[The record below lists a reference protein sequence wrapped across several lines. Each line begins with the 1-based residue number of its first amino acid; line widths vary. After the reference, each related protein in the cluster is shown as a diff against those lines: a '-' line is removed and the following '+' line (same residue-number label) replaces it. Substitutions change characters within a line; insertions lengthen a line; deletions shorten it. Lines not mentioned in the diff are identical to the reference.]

1 MYKKKKI
8 TYPPCISEDSISS
21 CEYNPFVDKVV
32 VARPMSYYLNGG
44 VDLDGVS
51 TRKPLPDAFDD
62 AESIASGDVNVFTD
76 PTVSRLD
83 LMDMASTMASESESR
98 ALKDGAK
105 EPNSD

>member
-8 TYPPCISEDSISS
+8 TYPPCFSEDSSLS
-21 CEYNPFVDKVV
+21 CEYNPFVDNVV

-62 AESIASGDVNVFTD
+62 AESIASGDVDIFTD
-76 PTVSRLD
+76 PTVGKLD

-105 EPNSD
+105 EPNFD

>member
-8 TYPPCISEDSISS
+8 TYPPCFSEDSFSS

-62 AESIASGDVNVFTD
+62 AESIASGDVDIFTD
-76 PTVSRLD
+76 PTVGKLD

>member
-8 TYPPCISEDSISS
+8 TYPPCFLEGSLNSLDF
-21 CEYNPFVDKVV
+21 NPFVDKVA
-32 VARPMSYYLNGG
+32 VAHPISYYLNGG
-44 VDLDGVS
+44 VDLDGIS

-62 AESIASGDVNVFTD
+62 AESIASGDVDIFTD
-76 PTVSRLD
+76 PTVGKLD

>member
-8 TYPPCISEDSISS
+8 TCSS
-21 CEYNPFVDKVV
+21 CFSKESFSLCEYNPFVDRVV
-32 VARPMSYYLNGG
+32 IAHPMSYYLNGG
-44 VDLDGVS
+44 VDLQGIS
-51 TRKPLPDAFDD
+51 TRKPLPAAFDD

-76 PTVSRLD
+76 PTVSKLD

>member
-32 VARPMSYYLNGG
+32 IARPMSYYLNGG
-44 VDLDGVS
+44 VDLQGIS
-51 TRKPLPDAFDD
+51 TRKPLPAAFDD
-62 AESIASGDVNVFTD
+62 AESIASGDVDVFTD
-76 PTVSRLD
+76 PTVGKLD
-83 LMDMASTMASESESR
+83 LMDMASTMASESQSR

>member
-32 VARPMSYYLNGG
+32 VAHPMSYYLNGG
-44 VDLDGVS
+44 VDLDGIS
-51 TRKPLPDAFDD
+51 TRKPLPGAFDD
-62 AESIASGDVNVFTD
+62 AESIASGDVDVFTD

-83 LMDMASTMASESESR
+83 LMDIASTMASESQAR
-98 ALKDGAK
+98 ALRDGAN

>member
-8 TYPPCISEDSISS
+8 NCPSCFSEDSSSS

-62 AESIASGDVNVFTD
+62 AESIASGDVDVFTD

-83 LMDMASTMASESESR
+83 LMDMASAMASESQAR
-98 ALKDGAK
+98 ALKDGAG

>member
-8 TYPPCISEDSISS
+8 TYPPCFSEDSFSS

-62 AESIASGDVNVFTD
+62 AESIASGDVDVFTD
-76 PTVSRLD
+76 PTVGKLD

>member
-8 TYPPCISEDSISS
+8 TYPPCFSEDSFSS

-51 TRKPLPDAFDD
+51 TRKPLSDAFDD
-62 AESIASGDVNVFTD
+62 AESIASGDVNIFTD
-76 PTVSRLD
+76 PTVGKLD

-105 EPNSD
+105 EPNFD

>member
-8 TYPPCISEDSISS
+8 TYPACFSEETNLPR
-21 CEYNPFVDKVV
+21 EYNPFVDKVAI
-32 VARPMSYYLNGG
+32 ARPMSYYLNGG

-62 AESIASGDVNVFTD
+62 AESIASGDINVFTD
-76 PTVSRLD
+76 PTVGKLD

>member
-8 TYPPCISEDSISS
+8 TCFPCISEDSTSS

-62 AESIASGDVNVFTD
+62 AESIASGDINVFTD
-76 PTVSRLD
+76 PTIGKLD

>member
-8 TYPPCISEDSISS
+8 TYPPCFSEDSFSS

-32 VARPMSYYLNGG
+32 VAHPMSYYLNGG

-62 AESIASGDVNVFTD
+62 AESIASGDVNIFTD
-76 PTVSRLD
+76 PTVGKLD
-83 LMDMASTMASESESR
+83 LMDLASTMASESESR

>member
-32 VARPMSYYLNGG
+32 IARPMSYYLNGG
-44 VDLDGVS
+44 VDLQGIS
-51 TRKPLPDAFDD
+51 TRKPLPAAFDD
-62 AESIASGDVNVFTD
+62 AESIASGDVDVFTD
-76 PTVSRLD
+76 PTVGKLD
-83 LMDMASTMASESESR
+83 LMDMASTMASESQSR
-98 ALKDGAK
+98 ALRNGAK

>member
-32 VARPMSYYLNGG
+32 IARPMSYYLNGG
-44 VDLDGVS
+44 VDLQGIS
-51 TRKPLPDAFDD
+51 TRKPLPAAFDD
-62 AESIASGDVNVFTD
+62 AESIASGDANVFTD
-76 PTVSRLD
+76 PTVGKLD
-83 LMDMASTMASESESR
+83 LMDMASTMASESQSR

>member
-8 TYPPCISEDSISS
+8 TCPPCISEDSISS

-44 VDLDGVS
+44 VDLDGIS
-51 TRKPLPDAFDD
+51 TRKPLPEAFDD
-62 AESIASGDVNVFTD
+62 AESVASGDVNVFTD

-83 LMDMASTMASESESR
+83 LMDMASTMASGSQAR

>member
-8 TYPPCISEDSISS
+8 TYPPCISEDSTSS

-32 VARPMSYYLNGG
+32 IARPVSYYLNGG

-62 AESIASGDVNVFTD
+62 AESIASGDINVFTD
-76 PTVSRLD
+76 PTVGKLD

-105 EPNSD
+105 ESNSD

>member
-8 TYPPCISEDSISS
+8 TCSS
-21 CEYNPFVDKVV
+21 CFSDNPSESLDFNPFVDKVA

-44 VDLDGVS
+44 VDLDGIS

-76 PTVSRLD
+76 LTVGKLD
-83 LMDMASTMASESESR
+83 LMDMASTMASESQAR
-98 ALKDGAK
+98 ALKDGAR
-105 EPNSD
+105 ETNFD

>member
-8 TYPPCISEDSISS
+8 ICPSCFLKDSSS
-21 CEYNPFVDKVV
+21 LREYNPFVDKVV
-32 VARPMSYYLNGG
+32 IARPMSYYLNGG
-44 VDLDGVS
+44 VDLQGIS
-51 TRKPLPDAFDD
+51 TRKPLPAAFDD

-76 PTVSRLD
+76 PTVGKLD

>member
-8 TYPPCISEDSISS
+8 TYPPCFSEDSVSP

-76 PTVSRLD
+76 PTVGKLD

-105 EPNSD
+105 EPNFD

>member
-32 VARPMSYYLNGG
+32 VAHPMSYYLNGG
-44 VDLDGVS
+44 VDLDGIS
-51 TRKPLPDAFDD
+51 TRKPLPGAFDD

-83 LMDMASTMASESESR
+83 LMDIASTMASESQAR
-98 ALKDGAK
+98 ALRDGAN

>member
-8 TYPPCISEDSISS
+8 TYPPCFSEDSFSS

-62 AESIASGDVNVFTD
+62 AESIASGDVDIFTD
-76 PTVSRLD
+76 PTVGKLD

-98 ALKDGAK
+98 ALKNGAK

>member
-21 CEYNPFVDKVV
+21 CEYNPFVDKVA
-32 VARPMSYYLNGG
+32 VAHPMSYYLNGG
-44 VDLDGVS
+44 VDLDGIS
-51 TRKPLPDAFDD
+51 TRKSLPDAFDD
-62 AESIASGDVNVFTD
+62 AESIASGDVDVFTD

-83 LMDMASTMASESESR
+83 LMDMASTMASESQAR
-98 ALKDGAK
+98 ALKDGAG

>member
-8 TYPPCISEDSISS
+8 TYPPCFSEDSFSS
-21 CEYNPFVDKVV
+21 CEYNPFVNKVA

-44 VDLDGVS
+44 VDLDGIS

-62 AESIASGDVNVFTD
+62 AESVASGDVDVFTD

-83 LMDMASTMASESESR
+83 LMDMASTMASESQAR
-98 ALKDGAK
+98 ALKDGAH
-105 EPNSD
+105 EPDSD

>member
-8 TYPPCISEDSISS
+8 TYPPCFLEDSSS
-21 CEYNPFVDKVV
+21 PCEYHPFIDKVV
-32 VARPMSYYLNGG
+32 VAHPMSYYLNGG
-44 VDLDGVS
+44 VDLDGIS

-76 PTVSRLD
+76 PTVGKLD

-105 EPNSD
+105 EPNFD

>member
-8 TYPPCISEDSISS
+8 TYPPCFSEDSFSS

-44 VDLDGVS
+44 VDLDGIS

-62 AESIASGDVNVFTD
+62 AESVASGDINVFTD
-76 PTVSRLD
+76 PTVGKLD
-83 LMDMASTMASESESR
+83 LMDMASTMAFESESR

-105 EPNSD
+105 EPNFD

>member
-1 MYKKKKI
+1 MYKKKRI
-8 TYPPCISEDSISS
+8 TYPPCFLEDSSSS

-76 PTVSRLD
+76 STVGKLD

>member
-32 VARPMSYYLNGG
+32 AAHPMSYYLNGG
-44 VDLDGVS
+44 VDLDGIS

-76 PTVSRLD
+76 PTIGKLD

-98 ALKDGAK
+98 ALKDGAN

>member
-1 MYKKKKI
+1 MYEKKQI
-8 TYPPCISEDSISS
+8 TYPPCFSEDSFSS

-51 TRKPLPDAFDD
+51 TRKPMPDAFDD

-76 PTVSRLD
+76 PTVGKLD

>member
-8 TYPPCISEDSISS
+8 TCSS
-21 CEYNPFVDKVV
+21 CFSDNPSESLDFNPFVDKVV

-62 AESIASGDVNVFTD
+62 AESIVSGDVDVFTD
-76 PTVSRLD
+76 PTVGKLD
-83 LMDMASTMASESESR
+83 LMDMASTMASKSQAR

>member
-8 TYPPCISEDSISS
+8 TYPPCFSEDSFSS
-21 CEYNPFVDKVV
+21 CEYNPFVDKVA

-44 VDLDGVS
+44 VDLDGIS

-62 AESIASGDVNVFTD
+62 AESVASGDVDVFTD

-83 LMDMASTMASESESR
+83 LMDMASTMASESQAR
-98 ALKDGAK
+98 ALKDGAH
-105 EPNSD
+105 EPDSD

>member
-1 MYKKKKI
+1 MYKKKRI
-8 TYPPCISEDSISS
+8 TCPSCFSKESS
-21 CEYNPFVDKVV
+21 SLREYNPFVDKVV
-32 VARPMSYYLNGG
+32 VAHPMSYYLNGG
-44 VDLDGVS
+44 LDLQGIS
-51 TRKPLPDAFDD
+51 TRKPLPAAFDD

-76 PTVSRLD
+76 PTVSKLD

>member
-8 TYPPCISEDSISS
+8 TYPPCFSEDSPSS
-21 CEYNPFVDKVV
+21 CEYNPFIDKVV

-44 VDLDGVS
+44 VDLDGIS

-62 AESIASGDVNVFTD
+62 SESIASGDVDIFTD
-76 PTVSRLD
+76 PTVGKLD
-83 LMDMASTMASESESR
+83 LMDMASTMAFESESR
-98 ALKDGAK
+98 ALKDGVG

>member
-1 MYKKKKI
+1 MYKKKKT

-44 VDLDGVS
+44 VDLDGIS

-76 PTVSRLD
+76 PTVGKLD
-83 LMDMASTMASESESR
+83 LMDMVSTMASESESR

>member
-8 TYPPCISEDSISS
+8 TYPPCFSEDSSLS

-44 VDLDGVS
+44 VDL
-51 TRKPLPDAFDD
+51 
-62 AESIASGDVNVFTD
+62 
-76 PTVSRLD
+76 
-83 LMDMASTMASESESR
+83 MDMASTMASESESR
-98 ALKDGAK
+98 ALKDGAR